1 MSKFVSLNRLATF
14 LDQVK
19 KLIPTVSN
27 STITINQ
34 AGNQKGAFTL
44 NQSGDTT
51 INLDGG
57 DDKEEIRRILLSGF
71 EDGTKVFSDD
81 GTVITSTAS
90 DGRTLTKTFTDSFTV
105 MTVVLA
111 SAEGTEIARMVKTFS
126 TDGKT
131 ISVTV
136 TYAEG

>member
-19 KLIPTVSN
+19 KLIPTVNN

-34 AGNQKGAFTL
+34 AGNQKGSFSL

-90 DGRTLTKTFTDSFTV
+90 DGRTLTKTFSDGFSV
-105 MTVVLA
+105 MTAVLA
-111 SAEGTEIARMVKTFS
+111 DALGNEVARSVKTFATNGKLIS
-126 TDGKT
+126 T
-131 ISVTV
+131 VV
-136 TYAEG
+136 TYAS